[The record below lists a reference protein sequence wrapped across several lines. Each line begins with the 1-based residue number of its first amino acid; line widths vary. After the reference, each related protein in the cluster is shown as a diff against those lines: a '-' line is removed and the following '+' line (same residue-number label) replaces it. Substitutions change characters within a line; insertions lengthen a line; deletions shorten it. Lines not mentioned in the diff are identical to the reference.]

1 VLSVVGWWSSA
12 QVAVALNGR
21 CVRSLHK
28 SVVWAV
34 PRLGARE
41 ITSRRRAALPLA
53 AGPETG
59 ANGRFAGVTSAIT
72 LREVERLSEEL
83 AALAEPHRLLILR
96 HLRRGRRTVDFLARA
111 CEMTQPLTSHHLAV
125 LLKAGLVTRE
135 RRGSFS
141 CYAADARR
149 VREVHRRLGRLTGAE
164 GAVAEAAVR
173 LSDNPC

>member
-1 VLSVVGWWSSA
+1 
-12 QVAVALNGR
+12 
-21 CVRSLHK
+21 
-28 SVVWAV
+28 
-34 PRLGARE
+34 
-41 ITSRRRAALPLA
+41 
-53 AGPETG
+53 
-59 ANGRFAGVTSAIT
+59 VTSAIT

-125 LLKAGLVTRE
+125 LLKVGLVTRE

-164 GAVAEAAVR
+164 GAVADAAVR